1 MAGIESLSSIRAAQV
16 RLTGAGNALW
26 AITEKYVEIAF
37 ARTLGVFNTLQH
49 KNRMPEIGSLCVE
62 RVNSELSHF
71 WMMLPTV
78 NSAVHEIA
86 I

>member
-37 ARTLGVFNTLQH
+37 ARTLGVLIHCSIKIECQKSVHFAW
-49 KNRMPEIGSLCVE
+49 SAYAD
-62 RVNSELSHF
+62 SELSHF
-71 WMMLPTV
+71 WMMLQQ
-78 NSAVHEIA
+78 
-86 I
+86 